1 MAKFPKKT
9 VWTAEDDEF
18 LRRNYG
24 KLTNSDLSEQMEANF
39 MAIRQRAIKLGL
51 EERPTRNSGSGRAAR
66 AAARPERRSNT
77 LVEPE
82 YRAMQTVFDALEP
95 LDSLARARVLR
106 NVNSRLMILTTKK
119 PEVADRDGGHE

>member
-9 VWTAEDDEF
+9 VWTA
-18 LRRNYG
+18 
-24 KLTNSDLSEQMEANF
+24 
-39 MAIRQRAIKLGL
+39 
-51 EERPTRNSGSGRAAR
+51 
-66 AAARPERRSNT
+66 
-77 LVEPE
+77 VEPE